1 MNGFDRTLITI
12 LRDSGEGKRI
22 AGTIWAHAS
31 AVPVGLLEWV
41 MRQSVAAHTVGDDDA
56 VIRVDR
62 SDNRIALLHY
72 PSFLTDA
79 HPALCCSTLIDLET
93 SKCEHRSF
101 LTRANRP
108 ILHRKEL
115 LVSHDHQAYNEF
127 ASLTSEE
134 ERLGLLEDK
143 ARIGWSRYWT
153 DLLESRGLTI
163 EGHRI
168 TKRTADD

>member
-1 MNGFDRTLITI
+1 MSGFDPKLITA
-12 LRDSGEGKRI
+12 LRDSGDGKRI
-22 AGTIWAHAS
+22 AGTIWVHAS

-41 MRQSVAAHTVGDDDA
+41 MRRSVAEHRIEYDDA

-62 SDNRIALLHY
+62 AADRIAFLHY
-72 PSFLTDA
+72 PSFLAEA

-93 SKCEHRSF
+93 FHREHRSF

-115 LVSHDHQAYNEF
+115 LVSDDHQAYNEF
-127 ASLTSEE
+127 ASLTREE

-153 DLLESRGLTI
+153 NLLESRGLTI

-168 TKRTADD
+168 TKRAADD